1 MKFFIFGFFVIPVG
15 EGRIFYWSKN
25 VKIPYGIPSGNGSLP
40 PKLAG
45 NGESGMGNGGLPI
58 LDRGMGNGK
67 SGMANENGKWVLSLC
82 E

>member
-1 MKFFIFGFFVIPVG
+1 MPD
-15 EGRIFYWSKN
+15 
-25 VKIPYGIPSGNGSLP
+25 SLP

-67 SGMANENGKWVLSLC
+67 WGMANGEREMGFEFV
-82 E
+82 

>member
-1 MKFFIFGFFVIPVG
+1 MVFHRGMA
-15 EGRIFYWSKN
+15 
-25 VKIPYGIPSGNGSLP
+25 PSLQNWRGM
-40 PKLAG
+40 G